1 MQQKVIYTKAVSLDK
16 RHKLIDALKNANVFW
31 SYNTNNIEVIPDEIL
46 IEKVLIHLDLG
57 EISML
62 FKLFPEKQ
70 IKQVWEKQ
78 ILTQEPYYH
87 NLNKFIAW
95 FYFNKDID

>member
-1 MQQKVIYTKAVSLDK
+1 MQQKAIYTKAGSLDK

-31 SYNTNNIEVIPDEIL
+31 SYNTNNLEVIPDEIL
-46 IEKVLIHLDLG
+46 IEKVLIQLDLG

-62 FKLFPEKQ
+62 FELFPEKQ
-70 IKQVWEKQ
+70 IKQVWEKY
-78 ILTQEPYYH
+78 ILAQEPHYH

-95 FYFNKDID
+95 FYFNEVL

>member
-1 MQQKVIYTKAVSLDK
+1 MQQKTIHTTAMSLDK
-16 RHKLIDALKNANVFW
+16 RHKLINALINANAFW
-31 SYNTNNIEVIPDEIL
+31 SYNINGLEEIPDEIL

-70 IKQVWEKQ
+70 IRQVWEKH
-78 ILTQEPYYH
+78 ILAQEPYYH

-95 FYFNKDID
+95 FYFNEVL